1 MVGII
6 SESYNKPSHAPQYP
20 PTRIRWPQCAQE
32 CADETRKNGEARA
45 RVRAFTNTRDLSG
58 ACVRST
64 GTADEATEES
74 ASDAVKKPYDTI
86 YQFSERRLWASPSG
100 SSALTRLYGP
110 RPLATE

>member
-45 RVRAFTNTRDLSG
+45 RVRAFTNTIGCLRPVY
-58 ACVRST
+58 CR
-64 GTADEATEES
+64 TADEATEEP

-86 YQFSERRLWASPSG
+86 YQFRERRLWASPSG
-100 SSALTRLYGP
+100 RSALTRLYGP

>member
-1 MVGII
+1 MNPIT
-6 SESYNKPSHAPQYP
+6 NP
-20 PTRIRWPQCAQE
+20 PMRLSTLRREFAGRSAHKSAQM
-32 CADETRKNGEARA
+32 RRA
-45 RVRAFTNTRDLSG
+45 RTERREHELERLLILSG

-64 GTADEATEES
+64 GTADEATEEP

>member
-1 MVGII
+1 M
-6 SESYNKPSHAPQYP
+6 
-20 PTRIRWPQCAQE
+20 R
-32 CADETRKNGEARA
+32 RA
-45 RVRAFTNTRDLSG
+45 RTERREHELERLLILSG
-58 ACVRST
+58 ACGCVRST
-64 GTADEATEES
+64 GTADEATEEP